1 MAYNIIEMENIY
13 LSMLQSENKN
23 KDEEKIKRVCISL
36 YEIKKTKDL
45 VDCHP
50 TVNLNLLINNDLKTI
65 LHLIKICI
73 KYDSK
78 ENIINFLNNCL
89 TNQIICSNVKLNDYI
104 YSEKVKFYINLQHV
118 ATNLNLVI
126 KNLVILLKSYGLIV
140 NYVLL

>member
-13 LSMLQSENKN
+13 LSMLQSENKDEN

-78 ENIINFLNNCL
+78 ENIINFLNNCS

-118 ATNLNLVI
+118 TTNLNLVI
-126 KNLVILLKSYGLIV
+126 KNR
-140 NYVLL
+140 